1 MPAGS
6 HGSSSLLFV
15 MKVMLRY
22 FVSDSHK
29 VIIALIVVLPPK
41 CCGESH
47 EFESCILP
55 AHISCW
61 TMLN

>member
-15 MKVMLRY
+15 MKVMFRY

-41 CCGESH
+41 CCGYFSA
-47 EFESCILP
+47 IP
-55 AHISCW
+55 
-61 TMLN
+61 